1 MSIKLR
7 LVLSYLAMTVIP
19 VVLFALIVMTVA
31 SLLFKE
37 SPVDGGPTR
46 IPASWEASNQ
56 LDGLTAGVKFMA
68 DTAPSQFNDV
78 AFLTKMSDRLEVL
91 KAGLVVTKH
100 GAVSYASSNVADIP
114 GLYDRLQEVHP
125 GDTRP
130 TWGGK
135 KVAGKFSVVRHGIVF
150 GDGSE
155 GAAYVLY
162 DLSGF
167 FSGMRSIFLLGIAAL
182 LVVVALTNGVLTFFV
197 SRSLVRP
204 LYALRT
210 AADRIK
216 DGDLDQSV
224 NLKRKDEIGELGEAF
239 EAMRVRLNDSI
250 RLQLQYEDNRKEL
263 IASIS
268 HDLKTPITGIKA
280 CVEGIQ
286 DGIADTGPK
295 RDKYIGMIA
304 KKANEMD
311 RLIDELFLFSKLD
324 LNRLPF
330 DIEPTDI
337 GAYLHDCAE
346 ELRADPRMAGIAV
359 RYEGAAG
366 KAIVKAD
373 REKLRRVVM
382 NIVENSLKYMDM
394 PQKTLSISWSD
405 GPQEATVRIADNGAG
420 IDPEALPH
428 IFDRFYRAELS
439 RNTDTGGSG
448 LGLAIVKQIVEGQ
461 GGRVWAESAEGEGTC
476 IYFTLIKTGTDGV
489 RL

>member
-7 LVLSYLAMTVIP
+7 LVLSYVGMTVIP

-31 SLLFKE
+31 SQLFKA
-37 SPVDGGPTR
+37 SSDTGGPTR
-46 IPASWEASNQ
+46 IPATWEASNT
-56 LDGLTAGVKFMA
+56 LDELTAGLKFIAGTSPDLFNDGVFLGKMA
-68 DTAPSQFNDV
+68 DRFRS
-78 AFLTKMSDRLEVL
+78 L
-91 KAGLVVTKH
+91 KAGLVVAKN
-100 GAVSYASSNVADIP
+100 GAIAYTSPNVADIP
-114 GLYDRLQEVHP
+114 GLYDRLQEVRP

-130 TWGGK
+130 SWGGK
-135 KVAGKFSVVRHGIVF
+135 KVGGKYSVVRYDIPF

-155 GAAYVLY
+155 GGVYVLY
-162 DLSGF
+162 DMSGF
-167 FSGMRSIFLLGIAAL
+167 FSGMRSLFLLAVAAL
-182 LVVVALTNGVLTFFV
+182 LVVVALTNGILTFFV
-197 SRSLVRP
+197 SRSLIKP
-204 LYALRT
+204 LLALRS
-210 AADRIK
+210 AAERIK
-216 DGDLDQSV
+216 DGDLDRQV
-224 NLKRKDEIGELGEAF
+224 NLKRKDEIGKLGEAF
-239 EAMRVRLNDSI
+239 EAMRVRLNESI

-295 RDKYIGMIA
+295 RDRYLGMIA
-304 KKANEMD
+304 KKASDMD

-330 DIEPTDI
+330 DMEPTDLD
-337 GAYLHDCAE
+337 AYLSDCAE

-359 RYEGAAG
+359 RYEPAG
-366 KAIVKAD
+366 GTAIVAAD

-382 NIVENSLKYMDM
+382 NIVENSLKYMDR
-394 PQKTLSISWSD
+394 PDKELSIAWTD
-405 GPQEATVRIADNGAG
+405 GAREATVRIGDNGSG
-420 IDPEALPH
+420 IASEALPH

-461 GGRVWAESAEGEGTC
+461 GGRVWAESVAGEGTR
-476 IYFTLIKTGTDGV
+476 IYFTLVKTGTDGV
-489 RL
+489 RP